1 MQMRKTLGLLGICGM
16 LAGCGALQVT
26 PAAVPADSDGQT
38 RPQSRPDAVP
48 AEVQRPPSNART
60 VDEFDTT
67 SAEQRTAAAAPME
80 VPAEQA
86 LGPTIVSLGNAAQP
100 GFWLET
106 PLVTAPAQ
114 GRVVYP
120 ASGKSVQ
127 VDLIPVAGGG
137 SRLSL
142 PAMRLIEVP
151 LTGLV
156 EVEVFSAG

>member
-1 MQMRKTLGLLGICGM
+1 MRKTLGVLGICGV
-16 LAGCGALQVT
+16 LAGCAAFDVT
-26 PAAVPADSDGQT
+26 PAAVPAESEGQT
-38 RPQSRPDAVP
+38 LPQSRPDAVQT
-48 AEVQRPPSNART
+48 EVQRPPSTART

-67 SAEQRTAAAAPME
+67 SAEQRAAAAATVE
-80 VPAEQA
+80 VPAERA
-86 LGPTIVSLGNAAQP
+86 LGSTIVSLGNAAQP

-106 PLVTAPAQ
+106 PLVSAPGQ

-120 ASGKSVQ
+120 ATGKSVQ
-127 VDLIPVAGGG
+127 VDLIPVADGG

>member
-1 MQMRKTLGLLGICGM
+1 MRKTLGILGLCGVV
-16 LAGCGALQVT
+16 AGCGALQVT
-26 PAAVPADSDGQT
+26 PAAVPVDSDGQT
-38 RPQSRPDAVP
+38 RPQSRPDAV
-48 AEVQRPPSNART
+48 QRPPSTART

-67 SAEQRTAAAAPME
+67 SAEQRAAAAAPVE
-80 VPAEQA
+80 GPAERA

-127 VDLIPVAGGG
+127 VDLIPVADGG